1 VLETYATNIANY
13 TWVNSSVTNLSARLL
28 DPITVELRAGPFL
41 TGSNYTVL
49 VSNLRDVSNLI
60 ITPNSP
66 ASVIFSTLS
75 PLARYDAG
83 DTTNSPSG
91 PPDPTSAAGGN
102 WLLALD
108 IDPDIS
114 VTPVA
119 DDSGT
124 GLHAWQIRDA
134 STVNLHFGS
143 YSQQIATNLQDNA
156 RQFGWVFTVRGR
168 LAENFGTAGA
178 LFALYEDYSLNRFG
192 LSFNADGNND
202 LVVGTSTTAGFANHT
217 VTSDGSGLNYHL
229 HQVVYNPA
237 TATAAYY
244 FDGSLVVPGFP
255 VSNPA
260 GSLAELM
267 WGARSSLGMGSMNYN
282 LVEFSSVDAPFVSI
296 GRNGANIDISYRGIL
311 ETATQFGNPTVWTSV
326 ATNSSSGTSVY
337 SIPANSQS
345 QQFFRARLP

>member
-1 VLETYATNIANY
+1 MN
-13 TWVNSSVTNLSARLL
+13 
-28 DPITVELRAGPFL
+28 
-41 TGSNYTVL
+41 
-49 VSNLRDVSNLI
+49 
-60 ITPNSP
+60 
-66 ASVIFSTLS
+66 

-83 DTTNSPSG
+83 DTTNSPAG

-114 VTPVA
+114 VTPVV

-134 STVNLHFGS
+134 SIANLHFAT
-143 YSQQIATNLQDNA
+143 YSQQLATNLQDNA
-156 RQFGWVFTVRGR
+156 RQFGWVLTVRGR
-168 LAENFGTAGA
+168 LAENFGAAGA
-178 LFALYEDYSLNRFG
+178 LFTIYEDYNFNRYG
-192 LSFNADGNND
+192 LSFNVDGLND

-244 FDGSLVVPGFP
+244 FDGNLIVPGFP

-267 WGARSSLGMGSMNYN
+267 WGAKSSAGQGSMNYN
-282 LVEFSSVDAPFVSI
+282 LVELSAVDAPLTIAISGNNAQV
-296 GRNGANIDISYRGIL
+296 SYRGVL
-311 ETATQFGNPTVWTSV
+311 EAASQLGNPTIWTAV
-326 ATNSSSGTSVY
+326 ATNLTSSPVVY
-337 SIPANSQS
+337 STPLNG
-345 QQFFRARLP
+345 QQYFRARLAQ